1 MNILSLDLATITGW
15 AANIHG
21 RRSGVIEFQLKRG
34 ESPGMWFLRCRA
46 RLNELHSLLGGDIA
60 MIVYELRR
68 TTGAGLLRLVVWV
81 S

>member
-1 MNILSLDLATITGW
+1 MKILSLDLATITGW

-60 MIVYELRR
+60 MIVYEHRR